1 MTWMW
6 WAYASGR
13 ISGSN
18 ASSSTPRATSQAW
31 APCTKPCWRRPET
44 MHMPS
49 PLMYDHEICF
59 EIPKHQGCSWHQCL
73 VWLIDWLVIFL
84 DFRFPPTC
92 HAQFPCSL
100 DLMTRERWTSSPSFI
115 SLHPISLLVVVLDY
129 SLRSRCFNFRRA
141 GWTLRSKRTLP
152 RKKATL
158 MRRLRRSEC
167 LLIHQILFITR
178 LFSLPLACL
187 LSRDTARLII
197 RKIQYAPTQVGAG
210 PKAEICKNFM
220 MSDKPVQMEA
230 SLEKDV
236 RYPNENVPVFPRFA
250 IYWLL

>member
-1 MTWMW
+1 MRFVLRYRSIK
-6 WAYASGR
+6 AAAD
-13 ISGSN
+13 IS
-18 ASSSTPRATSQAW
+18 QLW
-31 APCTKPCWRRPET
+31 V
-44 MHMPS
+44 
-49 PLMYDHEICF
+49 LFD
-59 EIPKHQGCSWHQCL
+59 
-73 VWLIDWLVIFL
+73 WLIIFL
-84 DFRFPPTC
+84 DSRFPPTC

-100 DLMTRERWTSSPSFI
+100 DLMTRERWTSFPSFI

-129 SLRSRCFNFRRA
+129 SLRSQCFDFRRA

-152 RKKATL
+152 RKKTTL

-167 LLIHQILFITR
+167 LLIHQILLITR

-187 LSRDTARLII
+187 LCRDTARLII

-236 RYPNENVPVFPRFA
+236 RYPNENVLVFPQLCHIIATLTDSDCPVLVSSSISMARQSQSKSK
-250 IYWLL
+250 